1 MATKGGSKIFW
12 IIGGLIV
19 VAGSVGAYF
28 LLRKPKEEGGNE
40 DGELDLDL
48 GSDSGSGS
56 GGSTNIA
63 PAELGD
69 STKIKAFQDWMDK
82 KGKGWILKDGK
93 WVLLNKGKGYGNYG
107 DSTEAV
113 WKVFGKDYLATKGV
127 TPTIKPSLEDK
138 DKSSSADVKAILK
151 YAKGVT
157 EAGLKSLSK
166 SQAKSWADAI
176 KNGKTIYL
184 FNNKVYS
191 TIYGEKILD
200 YNPLNKKHY
209 TTKEGLFFKATS
221 QLDSQGF
228 NSSIGR
234 DLGKVGSIVY
244 RLDSKGNGVTL
255 FWMPDAELWIFA
267 NATSTKNPTSSFM
280 GDKMDLDMFS
290 TFDNNLD
297 LNL

>member
-1 MATKGGSKIFW
+1 MKSKKAIW
-12 IIGGLIV
+12 IIASIVLIGGGI
-19 VAGSVGAYF
+19 GAYF
-28 LLRKPKEEGGNE
+28 LLRKPKK
-40 DGELDLDL
+40 DGEDEDAYKEEEDADKTIVGVGDTKFETPKELDSED
-48 GSDSGSGS
+48 
-56 GGSTNIA
+56 
-63 PAELGD
+63 
-69 STKIKAFQDWMDK
+69 KIKAFQDWMDAQ
-82 KGKGWILKDGK
+82 GKPWIKVNDK
-93 WVLLNKGKGYGNYG
+93 YVMLNKGVGYGNYG
-107 DSTEAV
+107 KSTDAV
-113 WKVFGKDYLATKGV
+113 WKVFGKDYLAKKGV
-127 TPTIKPSLEDK
+127 TPTIKPSLENK

-157 EAGLKSLSK
+157 EAGLNLLSK

-191 TIYGEKILD
+191 TIYGDKILD

-209 TTKEGLFFKATS
+209 TSKEGLFYKETS
-221 QLDSQGF
+221 QLDSKGF

-267 NATSTKNPTSSFM
+267 SATSTTKPTSSFSGVKYEPFSNM
-280 GDKMDLDMFS
+280 IGESFDLS
-290 TFDNNLD
+290 I
-297 LNL
+297 